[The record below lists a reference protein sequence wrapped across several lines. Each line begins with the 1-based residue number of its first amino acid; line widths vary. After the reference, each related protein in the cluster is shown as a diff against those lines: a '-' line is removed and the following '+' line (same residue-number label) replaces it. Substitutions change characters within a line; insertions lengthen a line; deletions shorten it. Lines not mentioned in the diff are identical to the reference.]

1 MCECLFCVCK
11 HPDPLTKLSLGPCH
25 YISCIL
31 HKHYLCSCNLAA
43 FQDAASLMCQSW
55 TCNGERGAPSICRHL
70 FCFLLLREAMS
81 PDGLTPPPLCFTA
94 KMAAT
99 EWRERDLAL
108 RRQGLWGAHSA
119 SPESLCCSRKEQSRA
134 VLTDWTCQWEHESR
148 WQKQHC
154 WCLCSVGQAWILAAR
169 YAKKQQR
176 GRGNKLQWH
185 SSINPSFFQPI
196 TWHKGLSAPLLL
208 LTGWLHAVSHSCP
221 LYWTSHDGGCSSQAR
236 RVKETEPDWSN

>member
-99 EWRERDLAL
+99 EWRERPRTQKAGPLGCPRWA
-108 RRQGLWGAHSA
+108 RR
-119 SPESLCCSRKEQSRA
+119 SLCLTWEFVLQQEGAEPSCADWLDVPVRAWKPLAKTALLMFMQCWPGLNPCSTLRKKVAEREREQTA
-134 VLTDWTCQWEHESR
+134 VAL
-148 WQKQHC
+148 QH
-154 WCLCSVGQAWILAAR
+154 
-169 YAKKQQR
+169 
-176 GRGNKLQWH
+176 
-185 SSINPSFFQPI
+185 
-196 TWHKGLSAPLLL
+196 
-208 LTGWLHAVSHSCP
+208 
-221 LYWTSHDGGCSSQAR
+221 
-236 RVKETEPDWSN
+236 

>member
-1 MCECLFCVCK
+1 MLHLSCVRAE
-11 HPDPLTKLSLGPCH
+11 HVMASEALLQSADISSVSSSWGRPCH
-25 YISCIL
+25 RMDL
-31 HKHYLCSCNLAA
+31 PRHLC
-43 FQDAASLMCQSW
+43 ASLPKW
-55 TCNGERGAPSICRHL
+55 R
-70 FCFLLLREAMS
+70 LLS
-81 PDGLTPPPLCFTA
+81 G
-94 KMAAT
+94 
-99 EWRERDLAL
+99 ERDLAL